1 MLRFG
6 FGTFAF
12 FLPERISFTT
22 SVLAVFSRYVIE
34 EALISMYFIAPW
46 TKKIRKIDQMHST
59 RGLILQKR
67 YVIRGVAWDLGHQPL
82 LDLQEAEEV
91 SFREFFGIK

>member
-1 MLRFG
+1 MLSFG

-46 TKKIRKIDQMHST
+46 TKKIRKIFFLSKIGHEQMTPYTVHSE
-59 RGLILQKR
+59 KS
-67 YVIRGVAWDLGHQPL
+67 DLWSGFGHH
-82 LDLQEAEEV
+82 
-91 SFREFFGIK
+91 SFNN